1 MKNPKSFGFQTTL
14 TAFSTFTHSHSRE
27 WLLKSRASKAVLKG
41 LAQSIYR
48 AVAWCGMGATR
59 EKAALGEVDS
69 PLERSWGGRG
79 LHR

>member
-1 MKNPKSFGFQTTL
+1 MKNPKSFGFETTL
-14 TAFSTFTHSHSRE
+14 TAFSTFTHSHSQ
-27 WLLKSRASKAVLKG
+27 KKKKNSRGFESILKG
-41 LAQSIYR
+41 LAQSIDL
-48 AVAWCGMGATR
+48 ALAWCGMGATR